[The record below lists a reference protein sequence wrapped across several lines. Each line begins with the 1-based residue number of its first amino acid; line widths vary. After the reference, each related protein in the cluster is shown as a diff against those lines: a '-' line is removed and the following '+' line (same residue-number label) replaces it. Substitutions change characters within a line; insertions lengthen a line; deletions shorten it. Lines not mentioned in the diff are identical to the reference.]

1 MTRHN
6 REAEPSREGKNDMG
20 IAVKQRL
27 AFLPLLAI
35 LAACPGDKKKTTQLP
50 VDTMKPESTTKVAT
64 ADTNPVDLGK
74 YKPDLPKAAPDTF
87 HPQKLTPSGGDVGS
101 TSHSSFADAPAPLL
115 DAVQREQSA
124 TRFCYTEFG
133 QKADPTLRGNVA
145 MVVTIANSGITDA
158 HVGDA
163 KWSGSAGKAVD
174 RCLDQKA
181 KQAWNVAPGAV
192 KPGHYVVQLSFSGER

>member
-1 MTRHN
+1 
-6 REAEPSREGKNDMG
+6 MG

-27 AFLPLLAI
+27 ALLPLLAI

-50 VDTMKPESTTKVAT
+50 VDTMKPESTKVAT
-64 ADTNPVDLGK
+64 TDTTPTDLGTVK
-74 YKPDLPKAAPDTF
+74 TNLPKAAPDTF
-87 HPQKLTPSGGDVGS
+87 HQQKLTPSGGDVGS
-101 TSHSSFADAPAPLL
+101 SSRTSFADAPAPLL

-145 MVVTIANSGITDA
+145 MVVTIGNSGITEA

-163 KWSGSAGKAVD
+163 KWSGSAGRAVD